1 MAMFFF
7 VWFFF
12 CFVCLFVSIP
22 EISEN
27 FQNEFLFSENQ
38 TFFMKYISH
47 FKLSIT
53 FFDSIFPVNFFA
65 HHARLLKYKS
75 DVSW

>member
-1 MAMFFF
+1 
-7 VWFFF
+7 
-12 CFVCLFVSIP
+12 
-22 EISEN
+22 
-27 FQNEFLFSENQ
+27 
-38 TFFMKYISH
+38 MKYISH